1 MIWVWIAVIAAAVV
15 IEAISAQLLSIW
27 FALGGFAALVASF
40 FTDNVT
46 LQVIIFAAVSAV
58 SVAVIFPFAGKIM
71 KKEHIKTNADR
82 YIGKTAIVTEKI
94 SNINARGQVKVDN
107 QIWSARS
114 ENGDEICAGTAVKVL
129 KIEGVKLIVS
139 AAEQK
144 D

>member
-1 MIWVWIAVIAAAVV
+1 MIWIWIAVIALAVG

-27 FALGGFAALVASF
+27 FALGGFAALITSI
-40 FTDNVT
+40 FTDNV
-46 LQVIIFAAVSAV
+46 IIQLVVFAAVSTV
-58 SVAVIFPFAGKIM
+58 SIAVIFPFAGKII

-82 YIGKTAIVTEKI
+82 YVGKTAIVTEDI
-94 SNINARGQVKVDN
+94 SNINAKGQVKVDN

-114 ENGDEICAGTAVKVL
+114 ESGADIAAGTEVEVL

-139 AAEQK
+139 SAEQK